1 MTFSLVAIDL
11 DGTLLNSQHEL
22 SPANYAAVRACVER
36 GVRVVVATGRLFA
49 SAQYYCRQ
57 LGLDGP
63 QITLNG
69 AVLADAESGELR
81 PTHTLPEPV
90 MLRVCDELQRRGIPF
105 MVFGPNTL
113 YTLPGMPHQDVL
125 VGYGEP
131 APTLVPFIGLAHI
144 PDPAKV
150 LAFLEEGPLDAELHA
165 QFADVAEVVRTG
177 ALFYEFMVPGTGKGS
192 ALEELMRRYGVPRE
206 QVLAIGDSYNDLSMF
221 DVAGFSVAMGGAVPV
236 VRERADA
243 TTDDCEHDGVAAA
256 LRRYVLG

>member
-1 MTFSLVAIDL
+1 MPFSLVAIDL
-11 DGTLLNSQHEL
+11 DGTLLNSRHEL
-22 SPANYAAVRACVER
+22 SEANRAAVRACLER

-57 LGLDGP
+57 LGLEGP

-69 AVLADAESGELR
+69 AVLADAASGELR
-81 PTHTLPEPV
+81 PTHTLPEPIMV
-90 MLRVCDELQRRGIPF
+90 RVCEELQRRHVAF

-131 APTLVPFIGLAHI
+131 PPTLVPSIALAHI

-150 LAFLEEGPLDAELHA
+150 LAFLEEGPLDAELRA
-165 QFADVAEVVRTG
+165 QFEDVAEVVRTG
-177 ALFYEFMVPGTGKGS
+177 TLFYEFMVPGTSKGS
-192 ALEELMRRYGVPRE
+192 ALEELMRRYAVPRE

-221 DVAGFSVAMGGAVPV
+221 DVAGLSVAMGGSVPA
-236 VRERADA
+236 VRERAQA
-243 TTDDCEHDGVAAA
+243 STTDCEHDGVAAA
-256 LRRYVLG
+256 LERYVLG